1 MNTNTILN
9 IPAKEMWLTYFNNFL
24 YEKGLISEK
33 EKNKM
38 SNLICLK
45 CRQTKN

>member
-1 MNTNTILN
+1 MNVDTNMS
-9 IPAKEMWLTYFNNFL
+9 AKEIWLTYFNNVL

-38 SNLICLK
+38 SNLIYQK
-45 CRQTKN
+45 CRSTNSDK